1 MTKFYLPSTGAAP
14 VSPAF
19 NTSWDENA
27 SADRLTC
34 VTTKIA
40 SAMTSK
46 TVAKGTGA
54 TRALVRQYV
63 SDPIAAQTL
72 AGSAVL
78 KGQVRCLES
87 AVNDNLDLVPSCIRV
102 VSNDG
107 NTYRSPDVI
116 ALGDNALANEF
127 ATSLTNRK
135 ILDGDLS
142 TAVTAS
148 QGDRIVIEIGEKN
161 SATGTSVSGSFS
173 FGDDSATD
181 LPEDTTTTAANN
193 PWVELQ
199 NDIAFVGDTTLGPW
213 CDNLNAQQPPMKSL
227 TRISQLVQ
235 GSSTG
240 TVGSNAA
247 NEGKGQK
254 FTAAAD
260 GKLLRI
266 RFSIHKNGTPTDALI
281 CKLYD
286 DNAGEPGTLLTTS
299 LPLQA
304 VSIPSGTSNVL
315 PFEFAAPVTLTN
327 GGVYYAILFRTGSF
341 DLSNDYSVDGDS
353 GNPYAGGHIV
363 RRHDDGFVGP
373 IWLSHTSQDCV
384 FVTEQEAADWY
395 KFEIDRDNSK
405 LQAFRSTDNG
415 ANWTEQ
421 DGSNAPAI
429 ANALGRFACAV
440 QRKGT
445 KFYVVI
451 PTSVEGIKKTFPF
464 DSVANTWGSAT
475 SRTFT
480 VSLSTPSAFGLNV
493 AGVSPVFHN
502 YREFSGVADASKDFT
517 AYQSAD
523 EIVTA
528 GVGNRRRIRTQFGT
542 SEAYLT
548 GAASSIHY
556 DLRAQATDWRDWA
569 YFFYTK
575 SDSTQIQVA
584 TLAFDSTSPTV
595 VGGLSVSAVDQTTKY
610 PLGQGCNFWRDG
622 LNYIAV
628 PYVDGANIKVLYCES
643 GTAANTAGNW
653 LSTTAAA
660 VTAESNTSNPGF
672 LVADNEQGGKLFL
685 FFVDDST
692 GDLKFVHDE
701 GSFTWGEPIT
711 FYSSG
716 DVAGCAGS
724 LSDGTIG
731 MLIRDSSTFELLFKT
746 LDVFFLK
753 SDFTTGTYTTE
764 KDFQAAG
771 MVPYQIVIDVDEMSG
786 TSYHVEVYT
795 RETTTDA
802 WWDIGGTGAEAAE
815 SDGTFS
821 FERARYVKLEM
832 TVTGGDVPNGVIG
845 YAI

>member
-1 MTKFYLPSTGAAP
+1 MTRFYLPSTTAAA

-19 NTSWDENA
+19 NISWDENA
-27 SADRLTC
+27 SADRLKC

-63 SDPIAAQTL
+63 SDPIAAQTIYSD
-72 AGSAVL
+72 AAFL

-87 AVNDNLDLVPSCIRV
+87 AVNDNLDLVPCCVRI

-107 NTYRSPDVI
+107 STYRSPDLL
-116 ALGDNALANEF
+116 ALGDYAAASEF

-135 ILDGDLS
+135 IADGETTS
-142 TAVTAS
+142 EVIAS

-161 SATGTSVSGSFS
+161 SAAGVSISGSFS

-193 PWVELQ
+193 PWVEVG
-199 NDIAFVGDTTLGPW
+199 NEINFIGDTTQGPW
-213 CDNLNAQQPPMKSL
+213 SDNLNAQQAPMKSL
-227 TRISQLVQ
+227 ARITQLTV
-235 GSSTG
+235 GTSTG
-240 TVGSNAA
+240 GVGNNAA

-254 FTAAAD
+254 FTAVAD
-260 GKLLRI
+260 GKLI
-266 RFSIHKNGTPTDALI
+266 RTRFAVVKVGTPTDSVV

-286 DNAGEPGTLLTTS
+286 DNAGAPGTLLATS
-299 LPLQA
+299 LAVQA
-304 VSIPSGTSNVL
+304 VSVPTSVAVI
-315 PFEFAAPVTLTN
+315 PFEFSVPPTLTN
-327 GGVYYAILFRTGSF
+327 GNVYYAILFRTGSL
-341 DLSNDYSVDGDS
+341 DAVNNYSVAGDNA
-353 GNPYAGGHIV
+353 NPYAGGHIV
-363 RRHDDGFVGP
+363 RRSNSAWVN
-373 IWLSHTSQDCV
+373 HTSEDCV
-384 FVTEQEAADWY
+384 FTTEQETTNWY
-395 KFEIDRDNSK
+395 KFEIDRDNAK

-421 DGSNAPAI
+421 DGANAPAV
-429 ANALGRFACAV
+429 ANAAGRFACAV
-440 QRKGT
+440 QRKGAS
-445 KFYVVI
+445 FYVVLLDTI
-451 PTSVEGIKKTFPF
+451 HVMKKAFPF
-464 DSVANTWGSAT
+464 DSGSNTWGSAT
-475 SRTFT
+475 SRTFST
-480 VSLSTPSAFGLNV
+480 GSVSTPMQFGVNV
-493 AGVSPVFHN
+493 GDVGPVFHN
-502 YREFSGVADASKDFT
+502 YREFGVGEGLVAGTLDWSIFQSVAERISGVR
-517 AYQSAD
+517 Y
-523 EIVTA
+523 
-528 GVGNRRRIRTQFGT
+528 RRIRQQFGS
-542 SEAYLT
+542 SEPYLT
-548 GAASSIHY
+548 GSGLTVHY
-556 DLRAQATDWRDWA
+556 DLRSQVADWRDWF
-569 YFFYTK
+569 YVFYTK

-584 TLAFDSTSPTV
+584 TVASNSTTPTI
-595 VGGLSVSAVDQTTKY
+595 VGGLTVSAVDQATKY

-622 LNYIAV
+622 VNYVAV

-643 GTAANTAGNW
+643 GTAANTAANW

-685 FFVDDST
+685 FYVDDTT
-692 GDLKFVHDE
+692 GDLNFVHDD
-701 GSFTWGEPIT
+701 GTFTWSEPIT
-711 FYSSG
+711 FYDDG

-746 LDVFFLK
+746 MDVFFLK

-764 KDFQAAG
+764 KDFLVAG
-771 MVPYQIVIDVDEMSG
+771 TVPYQIVIDVDEMAG
-786 TSYHVEVYT
+786 TSYHIEVYT
-795 RETTTDA
+795 RETETDG
-802 WWDIGGTGAEAAE
+802 WWDIGGIGAEAAE

-821 FERARYVKLEM
+821 FERTRYVRLEM